1 MPMEQ
6 TIWSL
11 DARRPLDSAALN
23 SETELEEL
31 ICGDIS
37 ILSRD
42 WLIVNRQVRTQSGK
56 YIDILCIDRDGDM
69 VVVELKKSMTPR
81 EVTAQTID
89 YAASVSH
96 MSIEDIA
103 QEYLKFSNGR
113 QSLSA
118 AYKTRFGTALDE
130 NSVNQRVKMVIVAA
144 QMDDGT
150 ERIIRFL
157 RDTYGVDI
165 NILFFR
171 IFRCGGERL
180 LSRVW
185 FEEAGEESAPAEPS
199 RSVAWNGEYYVSFG
213 ETNDARNWE
222 DARKYGFISAGGG
235 SWYSKTLALLS
246 PGDRIW
252 VNIPH
257 TGYVGAG
264 IVTKS
269 WQKACDAEF
278 ETDGVLRKMN
288 ALPLAGSY
296 FAHAEDPELAEYV
309 VGVKWLVTVD
319 RQSAVKEL
327 GFFGNQNS
335 VCRPQTDKWPFTVN
349 RLKSCWHIE

>member
-23 SETELEEL
+23 SETELEDL
-31 ICGDIS
+31 ICDDITL
-37 ILSRD
+37 LSRD
-42 WLIVNRQVRTQSGK
+42 WLIVNRQVRTHNGK

-69 VVVELKKSMTPR
+69 VVVELKKDMTPR
-81 EVTAQTID
+81 EVTAQTLD
-89 YAASVSH
+89 YAARVSRMSV
-96 MSIEDIA
+96 EDIA
-103 QEYLKFSNGR
+103 QEYLKFSSGR

-118 AYKTRFGTALDE
+118 AYESRFGTALDE
-130 NSVNQRVKMVIVAA
+130 NNFNQRVKMVIVAA

-157 RDTYGVDI
+157 RDTYSVDI

-185 FEEAGEESAPAEPS
+185 FEEADEESAAAEPR
-199 RSVAWNGEYYVSFG
+199 RSAAWNGEYYVSFG
-213 ETNDARNWE
+213 EGNNGRSWE

-246 PGDRIW
+246 PGDRVW

-264 IVTKS
+264 VVAES

-278 ETDGVLRKMN
+278 EIDGVVRKMSE
-288 ALPLAGSY
+288 LPLAGRY
-296 FAHAEDPELAEYV
+296 FAQADDPELAEYV
-309 VGVKWLVTVD
+309 VKVKWLATVD

-335 VCRPQTDKWPFTVN
+335 VCRPQTDKWLFTVEQ
-349 RLKSCWHIE
+349 LKSCWHIE